1 MTRGFLAWVT
11 GWEILSSL
19 RRETQEEEQVFR
31 EEQEVR
37 WGHGDPE
44 VPMGLQGEKPSKQL
58 DIDSRT

>member
-1 MTRGFLAWVT
+1 MFLAWVT

-44 VPMGLQGEKPSKQL
+44 VPMRLQGEKPSKQL
-58 DIDSRT
+58 GIGSRT

>member
-1 MTRGFLAWVT
+1 MTRGFLDWVT

-19 RRETQEEEQVFR
+19 RRGTQEEEQVFR

-37 WGHGDPE
+37 SGHGDPQ

-58 DIDSRT
+58 GIGSRT